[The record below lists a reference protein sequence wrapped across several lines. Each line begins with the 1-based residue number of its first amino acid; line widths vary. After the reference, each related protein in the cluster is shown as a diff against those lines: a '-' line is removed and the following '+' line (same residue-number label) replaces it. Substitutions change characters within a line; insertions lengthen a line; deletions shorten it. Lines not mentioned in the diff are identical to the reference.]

1 MPPRWAD
8 RFPRSAQQPSGVW
21 IWDGEGCAQMTPM
34 LRRALLL
41 SILAHLALLLPFR
54 NTILPPELSGR
65 AAVQEITALLVSA
78 PPEQL
83 RTPPIERLAPPAES
97 PERHATETQA
107 KSGIKKT
114 TPDSH
119 SFSRST
125 ATDDVAVTERAA
137 VPSGAI
143 SRTVSPAAV
152 QVDDVGLDGVRQYRM
167 NLAREARRFKDYPRM
182 AKARGWEGVAVV
194 VVNTVAGVAVPVV
207 SLSHSSGF
215 DALDQAALDL
225 VGQAV
230 GTAALPES
238 LRGRQFALTLP
249 IHYRLDE

>member
-1 MPPRWAD
+1 MG
-8 RFPRSAQQPSGVW
+8 PS
-21 IWDGEGCAQMTPM
+21 
-34 LRRALLL
+34 LRQAFLI
-41 SILAHLALLLPFR
+41 SILAHLALLLPLR
-54 NTILPPELSGR
+54 HIMLLPEPSGH
-65 AAVQEITALLVSA
+65 AAPHAIEAFLVSA
-78 PPEQL
+78 PVEQP
-83 RTPPIERLAPPAES
+83 RTLPYESASLPAEK
-97 PERHATETQA
+97 PERHAADMLA
-107 KSGIKKT
+107 KSGPGKKSAVF
-114 TPDSH
+114 PSL
-119 SFSRST
+119 SRST